1 MSTYLSDPSVGI
13 TPEQA
18 KGIAG
23 LAIDFS
29 PFGDAK
35 ALLYDLPKAVYERKP
50 VEAGLAAM
58 AMIPAVPNLGKLRK
72 DDLFAYAPADKQQLR
87 EAQAL
92 VDNTSADELRVYGGD
107 YIEQTLDNVLAKRSK
122 KTKEYLDADAA
133 RAESGYETSLEL
145 QERLGMEDPSL
156 YGSYTYQEPPLVHY
170 SDQFFTKPD
179 MDKLGLGMHTGTP
192 EQALLRSS
200 AMLRQN
206 PVLAID
212 PVTGMPTVRAEQADF
227 IMPEYVIRTGNILE
241 MKDVGSHHNPF
252 AVLSDL
258 QNNPNLTIHE
268 RNMFRNQYNDLLE
281 KYLQKVQDM
290 RLNLRTSE
298 AGLYVPDRLPSSL
311 DLPTYS
317 PADLGSGKMDY
328 FNVPPESILSDTFV
342 NKNVAQ
348 GSEKFTQSAIDDL
361 LGYKEQF
368 GADMPEQFTEE
379 LFNVTRGLADDAAY
393 PLREDYMTTGRK
405 IFTEGQRAAQKVN
418 QEQLSNIG
426 QALQKLGFSTIKYE
440 NLGEV
445 SPVLGRQHSFISL
458 NPAADLK
465 FKDARVFDPTVPDF
479 RYAKGG
485 MVNGY

>member
-1 MSTYLSDPSVGI
+1 
-13 TPEQA
+13 
-18 KGIAG
+18 
-23 LAIDFS
+23 
-29 PFGDAK
+29 
-35 ALLYDLPKAVYERKP
+35 
-50 VEAGLAAM
+50 
-58 AMIPAVPNLGKLRK
+58 
-72 DDLFAYAPADKQQLR
+72 
-87 EAQAL
+87 
-92 VDNTSADELRVYGGD
+92 
-107 YIEQTLDNVLAKRSK
+107 
-122 KTKEYLDADAA
+122 
-133 RAESGYETSLEL
+133 
-145 QERLGMEDPSL
+145 
-156 YGSYTYQEPPLVHY
+156 
-170 SDQFFTKPD
+170 
-179 MDKLGLGMHTGTP
+179 
-192 EQALLRSS
+192 
-200 AMLRQN
+200 
-206 PVLAID
+206 
-212 PVTGMPTVRAEQADF
+212 
-227 IMPEYVIRTGNILE
+227 
-241 MKDVGSHHNPF
+241 
-252 AVLSDL
+252 
-258 QNNPNLTIHE
+258 
-268 RNMFRNQYNDLLE
+268 
-281 KYLQKVQDM
+281 
-290 RLNLRTSE
+290 
-298 AGLYVPDRLPSSL
+298 
-311 DLPTYS
+311 
-317 PADLGSGKMDY
+317 MDY